1 MKRALILLYLFASPA
16 FANDRNAFEFSAFP
30 AGKTYVGPTRK
41 PDFKARD
48 KEFSSFRTR
57 ILEGMK
63 DGPRFAG
70 EYSVIQFGCG
80 TGCSG
85 VVVANNRT
93 GQLYSFPRG
102 GEFNQA
108 LTLDFNIDSKLM
120 VARWYTDS
128 FWETCVIES
137 FLMDDGKWIAK
148 DALASKGDG
157 TCSGDVSE
165 GVAKARGY

>member
-1 MKRALILLYLFASPA
+1 MKRALIFLCLFASPT
-16 FANDRNAFEFSAFP
+16 FANDRNAFEFSDFP
-30 AGKTYVGPTRK
+30 AAKTYAGPIRK
-41 PDFKARD
+41 PDFQGRD
-48 KEFSSFRTR
+48 KAFSSFRTR

-63 DGPRFAG
+63 DGPSFAG

-102 GEFNQA
+102 GEFNQG
-108 LTLDFNIDSKLM
+108 LTLDFNIDSNLM

-137 FLMDDGKWIAK
+137 FLIDDGKWIAK